1 MATLDV
7 NVTASIDAS
16 AKSTGGNSTAD
27 AGKLLEFD
35 ANGGITAGTDQPAAA
50 AVDASSDNGNAI
62 EARSENRTAALL
74 ESNAVASGYPVLHV
88 NSNNSLQRL
97 AYFHGQ
103 SGIGVGM
110 EVLNDGSLEWTSA
123 NGASNTRTA
132 LGLGDLAM
140 KDQVDTADI
149 VDNAAT
155 NAKLANMAEATIKGR
170 QAGSGTGDPEDLTA
184 AQVRTIL
191 GIAVAQRT
199 GATIAF
205 DTPAIYNSPTSP
217 SNSTVTLDLSGAVAG
232 TEVVAFFNHS
242 TEPTWPAGITA
253 VGAWN
258 NSALN
263 VVRFIYQDASNISAV
278 IVSDA
283 AGVAA
288 GLWTT
293 IVKPTST
300 PRANTTVLAADPDLK
315 LALPANSKVN
325 IRLRFQV
332 LCNATPDFKYRL
344 NGPASP
350 TLIRGMAR
358 VVQTSGTAPAA
369 RILNAY
375 DTTDQ
380 VLTSTSL
387 FTANVEVDIYIENG
401 STAGDF
407 ELLWAQNTSDAT
419 NTNMQRGS
427 TLEYLFSA

>member
-1 MATLDV
+1 M
-7 NVTASIDAS
+7 
-16 AKSTGGNSTAD
+16 ST
-27 AGKLLEFD
+27 
-35 ANGGITAGTDQPAAA
+35 ITATVQLRRD
-50 AVDASSDNGNAI
+50 
-62 EARSENRTAALL
+62 TAANWTANNPTLL
-74 ESNAVASGYPVLHV
+74 AGELGFETDTKRAKLGDGTTAW
-88 NSNNSLQRL
+88 NSL
-97 AYFHGQ
+97 AYIDPSWLQ
-103 SGIGVGM
+103 DESV
-110 EVLNDGSLEWTSA
+110 
-123 NGASNTRTA
+123 
-132 LGLGDLAM
+132 
-140 KDQVDTADI
+140 
-149 VDNAAT
+149 T
-155 NAKLANMAEATIKGR
+155 NAKLANMAVNTIKGR
-170 QAGSGTGDPEDLTA
+170 ITSGTGDPEDLTA
-184 AQVRTIL
+184 TQVRTIL
-191 GIAVAQRT
+191 GIGVVERT

-205 DTPAIYNSPTSP
+205 DAPAIYNSPTSP
-217 SNSTVTLDLSGAVAG
+217 SSSTVTLDLSGAVAG

-242 TEPTWPAGITA
+242 AEPTWPAGVTA

-278 IVSDA
+278 IISDA
-283 AGVAA
+283 TGVAS
-288 GLWTT
+288 GQWTT

-300 PRANTTVLAADPDLK
+300 PRTNTTVLAADPDLK

-350 TLIRGMAR
+350 TLIRGFAR
-358 VVQTSGTAPAA
+358 VIQTSGTAPAA

-375 DTTDQ
+375 DTADQ
-380 VLTSTSL
+380 VLTSTSI

-407 ELLWAQNTSDAT
+407 ELLWAQNTSDAS

>member
-35 ANGGITAGTDQPAAA
+35 ANGGITAGTDQPDAV

-62 EARSENRTAALL
+62 NARSETRTAALL
-74 ESNAVASGYPVLHV
+74 ESNATASGYPVLHV
-88 NSNNSLQRL
+88 NSDNSLQRL

-110 EVLNDGSLEWTSA
+110 EVLNDGGLEWTSA
-123 NGASNTRTA
+123 TGAGTTRTN
-132 LGLGDLAM
+132 LGLGGLAT
-140 KDQVDTADI
+140 KNQVDTAEI
-149 VDNAAT
+149 ADNAAS
-155 NAKLANMAEATIKGR
+155 NAKLANMAVNTIKGR
-170 QAGSGTGDPEDLTA
+170 ITSGTGDPEDLTA
-184 AQVRTIL
+184 TQVRTIL
-191 GIAVAQRT
+191 GIGVVERT

-205 DTPAIYNSPTSP
+205 DAPAIYNSPTSP
-217 SNSTVTLDLSGAVAG
+217 SSSTVTLDLSGAVAG

-242 TEPTWPAGITA
+242 AEPTWPAGVTA

-263 VVRFIYQDASNISAV
+263 AVRFLYQDSNDISAV

-283 AGVAA
+283 TGVAP
-288 GLWTT
+288 GTWTT
-293 IVKPTST
+293 IVKPAFTSRT
-300 PRANTTVLAADPDLK
+300 STTVLAADPDLK

-325 IRLRFQV
+325 IRLRFQA
-332 LCNATPDFKYRL
+332 LINATPDFKYRIS
-344 NGPASP
+344 GPTSP

-358 VVQTSGTAPAA
+358 VVQSSGTAPAA
-369 RILNAY
+369 RIINTY
-375 DTTDQ
+375 DSADQ
-380 VLTSTSL
+380 TITATSL

-401 STAGDF
+401 ANAGDF
-407 ELLWAQNTSDAT
+407 ELLWAQNTTDAAST
-419 NTNMQRGS
+419 RIEAGS
-427 TLEYLFSA
+427 YLEYRFVP